1 MIEAMKLALESLED
15 WKTYM
20 RGHWDVIDE
29 QAVTALRQAI
39 AEFDSHT
46 LYREGYVNGYAFGE
60 AAGRKAIAEAEKHDG
75 NCQQCGGKG
84 CVACDAREQEPV
96 MWVMPD
102 GKTVDKWGLQFYGG
116 QTGKPLYTHPQP
128 KREWIGLTNEEI
140 MEMLD
145 YGQYGRVP
153 QYVCNFVEAI
163 EAKLKEKNN
172 A

>member
-116 QTGKPLYTHPQP
+116 QTGKPLYAH
-128 KREWIGLTNEEI
+128 KREWVGLTRSEFKECVDGL
-140 MEMLD
+140 EDLED
-145 YGQYGRVP
+145 
-153 QYVCNFVEAI
+153 CWTAI
-163 EAKLKEKNN
+163 EAKLKEKNT
-172 A
+172 